1 MITSRTSPS
10 AEFEMMEVPGC
21 QVIAL
26 FLIFGLFPFAGWG
39 GLDALVTVV
48 LKLGP
53 KMQGNAINDS
63 PLLIG
68 QG

>member
-21 QVIAL
+21 QVFAL
-26 FLIFGLFPFAGWG
+26 LLIFGLFRFARWG
-39 GLDALVTVV
+39 DLDALVTVV